1 MYHIQLT
8 PKVCD
13 KVSFGIG
20 DNWRSF
26 GRLLSFNETELD
38 HIKCDNQKTQDKT
51 MAVLNKW
58 KQKIGDPTWEQLKK
72 VLADFQRNDIIREVE
87 EEFKQGIKT

>member
-1 MYHIQLT
+1 MYHILLT

-20 DNWRSF
+20 DNWRRF
-26 GRLLSFNETELD
+26 GRHLNFIETELD
-38 HIKCDNQKTQDKT
+38 HIKCDNQKTQDRA

-58 KQKIGDPTWEQLKK
+58 MQKMGDPTWEQLRK
-72 VLADFQRNDIIREVE
+72 VLADLQHNDIIMKVE